1 MATLKDRK
9 SVYGTDEIPHLWA
22 HGIPDGRKIRNA
34 YGNLYAEGDT
44 LYSYGAHFPIARRV
58 TGTLPGSSVSTT
70 FYLYTTRR
78 YSVTTRGH
86 CYAAERAMSGNG
98 RRFDID
104 PTDGE
109 GRNLWEALTDRKR
122 SARPVAEW
130 FQARIDECA
139 KDAAAPRI
147 RPATRA
153 RHMARAEGYRNEWR
167 EIHAAFRLRL
177 SVDSVKVPASV
188 DEVRAKYAAEFAKLE
203 TERAERAQ
211 REREEAERVKAEE
224 DRRERLALPL
234 IPEWRAGG
242 SPSLEIPAT
251 TEGRAITT
259 RPERITVRDIRY
271 PVLRLIRDTDGAEV
285 VETSWGAR
293 VPADEA
299 RKALRIL
306 GRMIE
311 RGDGAT
317 EPAESIGH
325 YRGMRLEPG
334 TLRIGCHPIPLGE
347 VSAFCAAAGWECPT
361 IPNALALATV

>member
-34 YGNLYAEGDT
+34 HGNLYAEGDT

-58 TGTLPGSSVSTT
+58 PGTLPGSSVSTT

-86 CYAAERAMSGNG
+86 CYTAERAMSGNG
-98 RRFDID
+98 RTFHLD

-109 GRNLWEALTDRKR
+109 GRNLWDALTNRKH

-130 FQARIDECA
+130 FQSRIDECA

-147 RPATRA
+147 RAATRA

-167 EIHAAFRLRL
+167 EIHSAFRLRL
-177 SVDSVKVPASV
+177 SVDTVKVPASV
-188 DEVRAKYAAEFAKLE
+188 DEVRAKYAAEFAALE
-203 TERAERAQ
+203 TERAERAERERAENER
-211 REREEAERVKAEE
+211 REREESERERV
-224 DRRERLALPL
+224 ALTL
-234 IPEWRAGG
+234 IPAWRMGDNPRSKVEG
-242 SPSLEIPAT
+242 SAD
-251 TEGRAITT
+251 IT
-259 RPERITVRDIRY
+259 IGDVRY
-271 PVLRLIRDTDGAEV
+271 PVLRLIRETDGAEV

-311 RGDGAT
+311 RGAGAAEPT
-317 EPAESIGH
+317 EPIGH

-347 VSAFCAAAGWECPT
+347 VSAFCAAAGWECPS
-361 IPNALALATV
+361 IPNALALATA